1 MQYDPKL
8 KKAMMEIR
16 KTLEFY
22 DIGASVVLHSPG
34 HAETYM
40 KVDPSYSCAFIHQDT
55 DGSMGVRVRSRLAE
69 DHGGDAA
76 KQHKIQEDTVNM
88 FDAMAEH
95 VGKQALNFMDI
106 MKMLEK
112 KFEITRTDR
121 GFTSDSTQ
129 NN

>member
-1 MQYDPKL
+1 
-8 KKAMMEIR
+8 MMEIR